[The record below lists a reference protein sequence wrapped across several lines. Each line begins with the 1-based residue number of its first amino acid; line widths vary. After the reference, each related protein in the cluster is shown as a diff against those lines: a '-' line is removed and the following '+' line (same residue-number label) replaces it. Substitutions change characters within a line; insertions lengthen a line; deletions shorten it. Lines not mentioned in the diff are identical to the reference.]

1 MALGRRRGVIL
12 IEPDINPVSRRF
24 SLPNIAN
31 YPPLPQVRLAGQLQG
46 EGVEIADLRIAG
58 EKRRL
63 LDRVR
68 GDPPALAGISLTFT
82 SNGNEA
88 IEVAA
93 AIRHA
98 SPATTIVLGGTAPS
112 EDPASFWDSA
122 ADLIC
127 FRNGDAAFAALAAEL
142 RETGR
147 APSRYPGFFHR
158 EDGSWVLDPG
168 PPVAPLASLR
178 PYAWHLLPERYWCE
192 YFQGFRPTGM
202 GQTSEGCPYDCT
214 FCTVWKTHGRKVML
228 ASLANVQH
236 DFLSL
241 PACVRGFFFADDI
254 WMQAS
259 AQQIRELYDPLL
271 EWMASDFLPHRRDF
285 WLTVET
291 RTDLY
296 LREEARF
303 KAWIRRG
310 GLKRILFGVEAVTD
324 EQLKSYSKRNTVDKN
339 SEAIRRAAEAG
350 ALVTAQFVIPCDA
363 NRAYFDEIVR
373 FLETHRPWIRTSNFT
388 VATPLPG
395 TELYAE
401 SLKESPELADRNAV
415 SHPAFSLFTA
425 LTPTRLDVREFY
437 EQVAR
442 VFRAANQVRF
452 SLDAL
457 RQISRMVVQSPWL
470 IPRLAKAP
478 MALRA
483 LTDPGTF
490 LEIHLQ
496 VQGDRLIGA
505 RSATSYYPPSG
516 PSPPQAPGKRPANA

>member
-12 IEPDINPVSRRF
+12 IEPGINPVTRRF
-24 SLPNIAN
+24 SLPNVAN
-31 YPPLPQVRLAGQLQG
+31 YPPLPQVRLAGQLEG
-46 EGVEIADLRIAG
+46 EEVEIADLRIAG
-58 EKRRL
+58 ETRRL

-68 GDPPALAGISLTFT
+68 RDPPALVGLSLTFT
-82 SNGNEA
+82 SNGDEA
-88 IEVAA
+88 IAVAA
-93 AIRHA
+93 AIRSA
-98 SPATTIVLGGTAPS
+98 SPATTIVFGGTAPS
-112 EDPASFWDSA
+112 EDPASFWSSA

-142 RETGR
+142 RESGR
-147 APSRYPGFFHR
+147 APARFPGFFHR
-158 EDGSWVLDPG
+158 ADGRWVLDPG

-178 PYAWHLLPERYWCE
+178 PYAWHLLPERYWRE

-214 FCTVWKTHGRKVML
+214 FCTVWKTHGRKVTL

-241 PACVRGFFFADDI
+241 PACVRAFFFADDI

-259 AQQIRELYDPLL
+259 EQQIRELYDPLL
-271 EWMASDFLPHRRDF
+271 EWMAADFLPRRPDL

-296 LREEARF
+296 LREEGRF

-324 EQLKSYSKRNTVDKN
+324 EQLKNYSKRNTVDKN
-339 SEAIRRAAEAG
+339 SEAIRRAAETG

-373 FLETHRPWIRTSNFT
+373 FLNSHRRLIRTANFT

-395 TELYAE
+395 TALYAE
-401 SLKESPELADRNAV
+401 SLKQSPELADRKAV

-442 VFRAANQVRF
+442 VFRAANQIRIT
-452 SLDAL
+452 LDAV
-457 RQISRMVVQSPWL
+457 RQISRMMAQSPWL

-490 LEIHLQ
+490 LEVHRL
-496 VQGDRLIGA
+496 VQGDRLLK
-505 RSATSYYPPSG
+505 T
-516 PSPPQAPGKRPANA
+516 RPAT

>member
-1 MALGRRRGVIL
+1 MAPNRRRGVIL
-12 IEPDINPVSRRF
+12 IEPDINPVTRRF

-31 YPPLPQVRLAGQLQG
+31 YPPLPQVRLAGQLPG
-46 EGVEIADLRIAG
+46 EEVEIADLRIAG
-58 EKRRL
+58 ERERL
-63 LDRVR
+63 LERVR
-68 GDPPALAGISLTFT
+68 RDPPALAGISLTFT

-88 IEVAA
+88 IEVAG
-93 AIRHA
+93 AIRET

-112 EDPASFWDSA
+112 EDPASFHDSA

-127 FRNGDAAFAALAAEL
+127 FRNGDATFAALAAET

-147 APSRYPGFFHR
+147 APPRFPGFLHR
-158 EDGSWVLDPG
+158 EDGHWVLDPG
-168 PPVAPLASLR
+168 PPAAPMASLR
-178 PYAWHLLPERYWCE
+178 PYAWHLLPERYWRE

-214 FCTVWKTHGRKVML
+214 FCSVWKTHGRKVTL

-259 AQQIRELYDPLL
+259 ERQIRELYDPLL
-271 EWMASDFLPHRRDF
+271 EWLDSEFLLRRRDF

-296 LREEARF
+296 LREEDRF

-324 EQLKSYSKRNTVDKN
+324 EQLKNYSKRNTVDKN
-339 SEAIRRAAEAG
+339 SEAIRRAAESG
-350 ALVTAQFVIPCDA
+350 AIVTAQFVIPCEAD
-363 NRAYFDEIVR
+363 RAYFDEIVR
-373 FLETHRPWIRTSNFT
+373 FLGTHRRWIRTSNFT

-395 TELYAE
+395 TELYVE
-401 SLKESPELADRNAV
+401 SLKESPELADRKAV

-425 LTPTRLDVREFY
+425 LNGTRLDMREFY
-437 EQVAR
+437 EQVPR
-442 VFRAANQVRF
+442 VFPAANQGRL
-452 SLDAL
+452 SPHAS
-457 RQISRMVVQSPWL
+457 RQ
-470 IPRLAKAP
+470 
-478 MALRA
+478 
-483 LTDPGTF
+483 G
-490 LEIHLQ
+490 
-496 VQGDRLIGA
+496 
-505 RSATSYYPPSG
+505 
-516 PSPPQAPGKRPANA
+516 

>member
-1 MALGRRRGVIL
+1 MTLNQPHGVIL
-12 IEPDINPVSRRF
+12 IEPDINPVTRRF

-31 YPPLPQVRLAGQLQG
+31 YPPLPQVRLAGQLPA
-46 EGVEIADLRIAG
+46 EEVEIADLRIAG
-58 EKRRL
+58 EKERL

-68 GDPPALAGISLTFT
+68 REPPALAGISLTFT

-88 IEVAA
+88 IDVAA
-93 AIRHA
+93 AIRRA
-98 SPATTIVLGGTAPS
+98 SPATTIVFGGTAPS

-122 ADLIC
+122 VDLIC
-127 FRNGDAAFAALAAEL
+127 FRNGDAAFAALAAEI
-142 RETGR
+142 RGAGR
-147 APSRYPGFFHR
+147 APARFPGFFHR
-158 EDGSWVLDPG
+158 EDGTWVLDPG
-168 PPVAPLASLR
+168 PPAVPMASLR
-178 PYAWHLLPERYWCE
+178 PYAWRLLPRRYWRE

-214 FCTVWKTHGRKVML
+214 FCSVWKTHGRKVTL
-228 ASLANVQH
+228 ASLSNVQH

-241 PACVRGFFFADDI
+241 PPYVRGFFFADDI

-259 AQQIRELYDPLL
+259 ERQIRELYDPLL
-271 EWMASDFLPHRRDF
+271 EWIVSDFLPRRRDL

-296 LREEARF
+296 LREENRF
-303 KAWIRRG
+303 KDWIRRG

-339 SEAIRRAAEAG
+339 SEAIRRAAETG

-363 NRAYFDEIVR
+363 DRAYFDEIVR
-373 FLETHRPWIRTSNFT
+373 FLNAHRRWIRTSNFT

-395 TELYAE
+395 TELYTE
-401 SLKESPELADRNAV
+401 SLKASPELADRKAV

-425 LTPTRLDVREFY
+425 LTETRLDIHEFY
-437 EQVAR
+437 GQVAR
-442 VFRAANQVRF
+442 VFRAANQVHF
-452 SLDAL
+452 SLDAV
-457 RQISRMVVQSPWL
+457 RQISRMAIHSPWL

-478 MALRA
+478 WALRA
-483 LTDPGTF
+483 LIDPRTF
-490 LEIHLQ
+490 LEVHRQ

-505 RSATSYYPPSG
+505 RSAG
-516 PSPPQAPGKRPANA
+516 